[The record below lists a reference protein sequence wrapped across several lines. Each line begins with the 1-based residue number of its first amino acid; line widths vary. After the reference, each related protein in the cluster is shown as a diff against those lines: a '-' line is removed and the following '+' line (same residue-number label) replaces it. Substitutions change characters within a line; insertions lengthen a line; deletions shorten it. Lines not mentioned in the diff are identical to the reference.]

1 MSELEMTLIAALTVT
16 MMLSLFVFIYARSA
30 ISRLLTAAEEMSDL
44 KIMIDNFDE
53 HLREVYSLETFYGDQ
68 TLQGLMDHSRS
79 LSEQLENFEFLY
91 SLVEFEEE
99 DNEEIDNQEEE
110 N

>member
-1 MSELEMTLIAALTVT
+1 MSELEITLIASLTIV
-16 MMLSLFVFIYARSA
+16 LVISLFVFVYARSA
-30 ISRLLTAAEEMSDL
+30 VLRLLTAAEEMSDL
-44 KIMIDNFDE
+44 KIMIDNFDA
-53 HLREVYSLETFYGDQ
+53 HLTQVYSLETFYGDQ

-91 SLVEFEEE
+91 SLVEIEEE
-99 DNEEIDNQEEE
+99 DNEEIDNQEKE